1 MQLFSSDPLNEGGRP
16 RADSLEIIA
25 NIKDFMLQLQLT
37 TKQSPEQEKLII
49 FILSS
54 NKGLQSVSLKFR
66 QKQLVIIMPQLK
78 SANQKIIAMH
88 EIAAV
93 INEHANSE
101 TICVV
106 CTDLNEKND
115 TELSEDIKACLRF
128 TKVNPNIFL
137 ILLTNTEDIVQKA
150 QHEAAEITVRRDV
163 AAPTED
169 HPAAP
174 TEDHPAAAKQ
184 NQVCIAYETYFQS
197 ALNEIIRGSTATAT
211 KPAVGGGADKADAE
225 EEAEAGAGVRTTA
238 GVISAASGGAGKE
251 EEEEEEKENKYPSV
265 PSTPPQSPE
274 DQKDGKKYFS
284 PEMGGK
290 PPTQNRS
297 PGAR

>member
-37 TKQSPEQEKLII
+37 TKQSPEQEKSIT

-106 CTDLNEKND
+106 CTDLNEQNG
-115 TELSEDIKACLRF
+115 TELSEDIKECLKF

-150 QHEAAEITVRRDV
+150 QHEAAEITVRCDV
-163 AAPTED
+163 
-169 HPAAP
+169 AAP

-225 EEAEAGAGVRTTA
+225 EEAGAGVRTTA
-238 GVISAASGGAGKE
+238 GVISAASGGAGK
-251 EEEEEEKENKYPSV
+251 EEEEKENKYPSV

-274 DQKDGKKYFS
+274 DQKDGKKSFS